1 MMKKLI
7 LSTSLIFSCFASPTL
22 GSNYIRSF
30 EAQGIEDGNYPVLT
44 VWSGSGLTLDF
55 TSLTGEF
62 VKSIWLDDPSKLVLD
77 YAGELCS
84 LPCRGGVKIIHLKR
98 VTGLHFPNLPSTAK
112 TTLTVVTVSSSGD
125 KVYKFILGYGSGTP
139 QYFTVNVTPRQQIS
153 RPAVNQRLPPHSP
166 LEVSPVPKNSSNALQ
181 SFINLGQSVEN
192 NSSLRERKEE
202 ENVASAAN
210 SEIKTTS
217 VVTNDAS
224 VESEKPQLT
233 SVTNTVEEEAPN
245 SRQIANYIVR
255 GLIVAAQKK
264 QINYGTRTY
273 RQVQSAVR
281 ALRRGNNLTQAVQI
295 SQVKLSVLEQL
306 IAWGK
311 E

>member
-7 LSTSLIFSCFASPTL
+7 LSTTIIFSCFASPTL
-22 GSNYIRSF
+22 ASNYIRSF
-30 EAQGIEDGNYPVLT
+30 EAREIEEGNYPVLT
-44 VWSGSGLTLDF
+44 VWSGSGLTLNF

-112 TTLTVVTVSSSGD
+112 TTLTVVTVSSLGD

-139 QYFTVNVTPRQQIS
+139 QYFTVNVTPRPKS
-153 RPAVNQRLPPHSP
+153 RPAFNQRLSPHSP
-166 LEVSPVPKNSSNALQ
+166 VEEKNA
-181 SFINLGQSVEN
+181 E
-192 NSSLRERKEE
+192 
-202 ENVASAAN
+202 SAAN

-217 VVTNDAS
+217 VVPNDAS

-233 SVTNTVEEEAPN
+233 SVTNTVKEEAPN

-281 ALRRGNNLTQAVQI
+281 ALRRGNNLTQAAQI